1 LRELSGIMSQN
12 QQPARS
18 NRQTDWDDYRF
29 FLAVVAAGSLSAAA
43 RALHVNTTTV
53 LRRIGHLEESLDVR
67 LFDRLRSGY
76 ALTSDGARLL
86 QALDPVDQR
95 LTSVLRDFQSG
106 KSDEKGVVRLGVSE
120 VLATHLL
127 APSLHRLNAQA
138 PQLQIDIVTDN
149 HLAGPGS
156 SPRVLNHLR
165 DVDLALRLARPTQGD
180 MMVRKL
186 GDMAYGVFAAATYLE
201 GHRSTPTASDLKHH
215 KIIGFLE
222 NELPLG
228 PVWWLSRVE
237 RTGEVVARSASAQ
250 ARAAAASAGLG
261 VTALP
266 LILADSY
273 PDLRMVLPPSAVGAL
288 EIWLLVRADMAKSPK
303 TRSLIDFLVAEVQ
316 EQSAALLGKTA

>member
-1 LRELSGIMSQN
+1 MGSRTPSS
-12 QQPARS
+12 PS
-18 NRQTDWDDYRF
+18 HRQTDWDDYRF

-53 LRRIGHLEESLDVR
+53 LRRIGHLEEALDVR

-106 KSDEKGVVRLGVSE
+106 KSDERSVVRLGVSE
-120 VLATHLL
+120 VLATDLL
-127 APSLHRLNAQA
+127 ASALNRLYAQA
-138 PQLQIDIVTDN
+138 PQLQLDIVTDN

-186 GDMAYGVFAAATYLE
+186 GDMAYGMFASSDYLQK
-201 GHRSTPTASDLKHH
+201 HSQPLTPSDLKRH

-222 NELPLG
+222 NEVPLG
-228 PVWWLSRVE
+228 PVWWLSRLE
-237 RTGEVVARSASAQ
+237 RTGDVVARSSSAHTRASA
-250 ARAAAASAGLG
+250 ANAGLG
-261 VTALP
+261 VAALP
-266 LILADSY
+266 LILAKSY
-273 PDLRMVLPPSAVGAL
+273 PDLSMVLPPSAVGAL
-288 EIWLLVRADMAKSPK
+288 EIWLLVRSDLVKSPK
-303 TRSLIDFLVAEVQ
+303 TRYLIDFLVAEVQ
-316 EQSAALLGKTA
+316 GQAQALLGKTA

>member
-1 LRELSGIMSQN
+1 MGQKRQTE
-12 QQPARS
+12 RS

-53 LRRIGHLEESLDVR
+53 LRRIGHLEEALDVR

-106 KSDEKGVVRLGVSE
+106 KSDEKGVVRLGISE
-120 VLATHLL
+120 VLATSLL
-127 APSLHRLNAQA
+127 APALHRLHAQA
-138 PQLQIDIVTDN
+138 PQVQIDIVTDN

-186 GDMAYGVFAAATYLE
+186 GDMAYGMFASTAYLDAHE
-201 GHRSTPTASDLKHH
+201 LAMTPSDLKHH

-222 NELPLG
+222 NEVPLG

-237 RTGEVVARSASAQ
+237 RSGEVVARSASAQ

-266 LILADSY
+266 LILAGSY

-288 EIWLLVRADMAKSPK
+288 EIWLLVRSDMAKSPK
-303 TRSLIDFLVAEVQ
+303 TRHLIDFLIAEVQ
-316 EQSAALLGKTA
+316 EQSSALLGKTA